1 MKARLTRTGGR
12 RLAGV
17 LVVAIFALVAAGV
30 SQGGDT
36 PSTAKS
42 PLYNHRDSCTE
53 DPAVNPVGTATFT
66 RHKHTLTLK
75 VSLHDAEPGTYYL
88 YLYQWVGDCGDSWTL
103 GKFKVDASGEG
114 SKVGSVDVS
123 GEGNMFFA
131 APYNATTGYYAESDV
146 VKV

>member
-17 LVVAIFALVAAGV
+17 LVVAIFALVAASV

-88 YLYQWVGDCGDSWTL
+88 YLYTGDCGTSWTL
-103 GKFKVDASGEG
+103 GKFKVDANGNG
-114 SKVGSVDVS
+114 SKTGSVDVS
-123 GEGNMFFA
+123 GFGNTFFA
-131 APYNATTGYYAESDV
+131 DPYNNTTGFNNESDI